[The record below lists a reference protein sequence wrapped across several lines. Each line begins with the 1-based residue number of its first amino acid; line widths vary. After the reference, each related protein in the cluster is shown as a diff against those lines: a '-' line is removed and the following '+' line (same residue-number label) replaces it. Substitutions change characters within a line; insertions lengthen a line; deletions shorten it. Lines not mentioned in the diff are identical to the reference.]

1 MWKTIENKH
10 TLYISQVLFLF
21 SKMLTIFK
29 SRQNINFKISILIF
43 LTHEVHI
50 FIKIKDKVFLLITFR
65 FVFFDMSNFILIFI
79 LQSTGELKKNNLQ
92 KVNQYLK
99 STEYIDDM
107 ISTNHIP
114 VSQQNGTRE
123 IQLQYSVTNE
133 QC

>member
-1 MWKTIENKH
+1 
-10 TLYISQVLFLF
+10 
-21 SKMLTIFK
+21 
-29 SRQNINFKISILIF
+29 
-43 LTHEVHI
+43 
-50 FIKIKDKVFLLITFR
+50 
-65 FVFFDMSNFILIFI
+65 MSNFILIFI